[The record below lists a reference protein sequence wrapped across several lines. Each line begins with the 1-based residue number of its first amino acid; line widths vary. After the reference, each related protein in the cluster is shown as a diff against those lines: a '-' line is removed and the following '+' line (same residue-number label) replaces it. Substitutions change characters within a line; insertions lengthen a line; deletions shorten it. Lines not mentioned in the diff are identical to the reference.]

1 MVDSNTLNLGTE
13 GQILYDANKKSKLV
27 AYLLWFFLGAFGAH
41 RFYVRKTLSAVMQLA
56 LWIGAAVLYFFA
68 MRPMFDYVAANPQAA
83 SNPEDPA
90 VQEAMSKIAIE
101 AFQSP
106 IFYGALALGAIFAIW
121 WLVDA
126 FLIPGWIR
134 RHNEQL
140 VASLRGR

>member
-1 MVDSNTLNLGTE
+1 MADSSTLNLGTE

-41 RFYVRKTLSAVMQLA
+41 RFYARRALSAVIQLA
-56 LWIGAAVLYFFA
+56 MWIGAAVMYFFA
-68 MRPMFDYVAANPQAA
+68 MRPMFDYIAANPQAA
-83 SNPEDPA
+83 NTPDDPA
-90 VQEAMSKIAIE
+90 VQEAMAKIAME

-106 IFYGALALGAIFAIW
+106 IFYGAVGLGLIFAIW
-121 WLVDA
+121 WIVDA

-134 RHNEQL
+134 RHNEEL